1 MKNKKIIFGIAL
13 IVMAIVQVYAQ
24 QYTDEK
30 EFVVRRIDGGKGVE
44 ITDYVGDGRI
54 VNIPLQIQKM
64 PVTRIGDMAFYG
76 SDVFNIL
83 IPDSVT
89 SIGESAF
96 EGCERLYILIIGNKL
111 TSIGDR
117 AFYGCTSLKDVD
129 IPNGVT
135 SIGKS
140 AFEGCERLTL
150 LTIGNKLTS
159 IGYSAFY
166 GCTSLKSV
174 TIPNSVTTIEEAAF
188 GENQLTSITI
198 PSNVLLKS
206 NKFWCFSKGFDNC
219 YEQNKK
225 AGGTYIKDANNN
237 WRKEK

>member
-96 EGCERLYILIIGNKL
+96 EGCERL
-111 TSIGDR
+111 
-117 AFYGCTSLKDVD
+117 
-129 IPNGVT
+129 
-135 SIGKS
+135 
-140 AFEGCERLTL
+140 TL

-188 GENQLTSITI
+188 EENQLTSITI